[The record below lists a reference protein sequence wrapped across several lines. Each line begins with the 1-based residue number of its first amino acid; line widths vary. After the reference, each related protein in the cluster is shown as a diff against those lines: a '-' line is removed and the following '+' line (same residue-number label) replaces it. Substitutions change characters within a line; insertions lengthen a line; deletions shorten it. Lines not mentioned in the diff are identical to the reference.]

1 MVDIEAGG
9 PIDTITATEVTWKDG
24 SIALAD
30 LLSAHALDAPPR
42 LVLDAYPRKKA
53 GKNARKHAEQQVACA
68 TFEQAKSAAAAVN
81 KALRPA
87 ADPAKKILVLINPFG
102 GGGIAPSRWKKL
114 DALVAPAGLTLEVI
128 ETTHAGHA
136 RELMATLPIG
146 DYHAICTVSG
156 DGLVYE
162 VINGL
167 LSRDDGRE
175 AVQKLPL
182 SPAPGGTGNGLF
194 ASICHKAGEPIDII
208 GAAFLLV
215 KGKPAPLDLWEYV
228 RPATSEVRRASKQ
241 AQAKNASSNNPLL
254 FFLLCAGSR
263 ASFGLV
269 DALLVVGYHL
279 GCGPRVG
286 GTPLGGAATA
296 DALCAL
302 AHLLPTQIQRDAQ
315 IPRRG

>member
-114 DALVAPAGLTLEVI
+114 HALV
-128 ETTHAGHA
+128 
-136 RELMATLPIG
+136 
-146 DYHAICTVSG
+146 
-156 DGLVYE
+156 
-162 VINGL
+162 
-167 LSRDDGRE
+167 
-175 AVQKLPL
+175 
-182 SPAPGGTGNGLF
+182 
-194 ASICHKAGEPIDII
+194 DI
-208 GAAFLLV
+208 
-215 KGKPAPLDLWEYV
+215 
-228 RPATSEVRRASKQ
+228 RT
-241 AQAKNASSNNPLL
+241 
-254 FFLLCAGSR
+254 
-263 ASFGLV
+263 
-269 DALLVVGYHL
+269 
-279 GCGPRVG
+279 
-286 GTPLGGAATA
+286 
-296 DALCAL
+296 
-302 AHLLPTQIQRDAQ
+302 
-315 IPRRG
+315 